1 MVYDGRYSL
10 EVCLIRKTGNQEKKV
25 KFTLGFTVSTFNWNV
40 IELVV
45 ATRNRNKT
53 REIQHILGHEF
64 RVHDL
69 EPHPEVSEIRE
80 SGTSFE
86 ENAKLKALSASRQL
100 PALVIA
106 DDSGLEVDALGGA
119 PGIYSARYAGAN
131 ATEKDK
137 IDKLLRELERVRATD
152 DRRRARFRCVVA
164 LARNTNL
171 LGTFEGIVEGRIA
184 NEVRG
189 NYGFG
194 YDPIFIPEGF
204 DQTFGELPK
213 EVKNAISHR
222 AKAIRALADRLQRLE
237 FGG

>member
-1 MVYDGRYSL
+1 M
-10 EVCLIRKTGNQEKKV
+10 
-25 KFTLGFTVSTFNWNV
+25 V

-45 ATRNRNKT
+45 ATRNRHKA
-53 REIQHILGHEF
+53 REIQPILGPEF
-64 RVHDL
+64 SVRDL
-69 EPHPEVSEIRE
+69 GAHPELSEICE

-86 ENAKLKALSASRQL
+86 ENAKLKALAPSRQL
-100 PALVIA
+100 PALVIG

-137 IDKLLRELERVRATD
+137 IDKLLGELERVRATD

-189 NYGFG
+189 DYGFG

-204 DQTFGELPK
+204 EQTFGELPK

-222 AKAIRALADRLQRLE
+222 AKAIRALALRLRRLA
-237 FGG
+237 

>member
-1 MVYDGRYSL
+1 M
-10 EVCLIRKTGNQEKKV
+10 
-25 KFTLGFTVSTFNWNV
+25 

-45 ATRNRNKT
+45 ATHNGHKT
-53 REIQHILGHEF
+53 LEIQHILGSEF
-64 RVHDL
+64 SVCDL
-69 EPHPEVSEIRE
+69 RAHPEVAEIRE
-80 SGTSFE
+80 SGRSFE
-86 ENAKLKALSASRQL
+86 ENAKLKALAASKQL

-106 DDSGLEVDALGGA
+106 DDSGLEVDPLGGA

-131 ATEKDK
+131 ATDRDK
-137 IDKLLRELERVRATD
+137 VDKLLGELARVRAMD
-152 DRRRARFRCVVA
+152 GRRARFRCVVA

-189 NYGFG
+189 DYGFG

-204 DQTFGELPK
+204 QQTFGELPE

-222 AKAIRALADRLQRLE
+222 AKAIRALADRLRRLE
-237 FGG
+237 FGA